1 MGKRRNQLNGLL
13 GPLETD
19 VMETVWS
26 LGETT
31 VRSVHEE
38 LSNHRDLA
46 YTTVMT
52 TMTRLASKGLLER
65 DMSGLAHKYRPGI
78 TREEYA
84 RSTVTSVV
92 DWLVSAFPEPA
103 VSYFVDVVGDGSNP
117 EALDALQ
124 NKVEQMRS
132 MER

>member
-1 MGKRRNQLNGLL
+1 MGKRRNHLNGLL

-31 VRSVHEE
+31 VRNVHEE
-38 LSNHRDLA
+38 LSTRRDLA

-52 TMTRLASKGLLER
+52 TMTRLASKGMLER

-103 VSYFVDVVGDGSNP
+103 VSYFVDVVSDGSNH

-124 NKVEQMRS
+124 HKIEQRRAT
-132 MER
+132 ER

>member
-38 LSNHRDLA
+38 LSSRRDLA

-52 TMTRLASKGLLER
+52 TMTRLANKGMLER

-103 VSYFVDVVGDGSNP
+103 VSYFVDVVRDGTNR

-124 NKVEQMRS
+124 HKVDQMRS
-132 MER
+132 LER